1 MKLFFLSFYLFISLI
16 CSSQQ
21 KNISF
26 QNIKTYDKVLKGN
39 INGKYDITIY
49 LKAEK
54 FSEDH
59 MYAFSVKGWYYY
71 NNVKKTIPLV
81 GVYNPTEGLTL
92 FNLSDKTLEKKILDL
107 NFPEDVI
114 WKKLEAIETIK
125 TFNEKFTISDAK
137 EKNTWVNNS
146 KSFSLEINNLDDSF
160 LIEDLKLLKID
171 KTVINLSKYSI
182 YHKNL
187 EIISKKTNPN
197 ETRILLS
204 YEEMGNP
211 NIQGVCGGAE
221 DLGYIILIYNN
232 KNELTYIDEIEI
244 DNCRAFISSE
254 LIKTN
259 NTKILKYKVTESS
272 GDNETKQTIT
282 IDTEAVTLTKQTT
295 NG

>member
-1 MKLFFLSFYLFISLI
+1 MKLFFLSLFLLISSL

-21 KNISF
+21 KNISL
-26 QNIKTYDKVLKGN
+26 QNIRTFDKVLKGN

-71 NNVKKTIPLV
+71 NNVKKPIPLV
-81 GVYNPTEGLTL
+81 GVYDPAEGLTL

-107 NFPEDVI
+107 NFPEDVV
-114 WKKLEAIETIK
+114 WKKLEAIESIK
-125 TFNEKFTISDAK
+125 TYNEKFTISDSK
-137 EKNTWVNNS
+137 EKNIWINNS
-146 KSFSLEINNLDDSF
+146 KRFSLEINNLDDSF

-171 KTVINLSKYSI
+171 KTIINLSKYSI

-187 EIISKKTNPN
+187 EILSKKINPN

-211 NIQGVCGGAE
+211 NIQGVCGAAE
-221 DLGYIILIYNN
+221 DFGYIILAFNN
-232 KNELTYIDEIEI
+232 KNELTYLDEIEI
-244 DNCRAFISSE
+244 NNCRAFISSE
-254 LIKTN
+254 EIKTN
-259 NTKILKYKVTESS
+259 NNKILKYKITESIS
-272 GDNETKQTIT
+272 DKEVTKNIT
-282 IDTEAVTLTKQTT
+282 IDTESVTLIK
-295 NG
+295 